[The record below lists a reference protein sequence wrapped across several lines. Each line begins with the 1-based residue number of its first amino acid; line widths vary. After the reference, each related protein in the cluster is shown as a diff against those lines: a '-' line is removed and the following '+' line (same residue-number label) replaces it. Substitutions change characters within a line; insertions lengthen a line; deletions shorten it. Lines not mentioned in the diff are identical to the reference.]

1 MNKEKL
7 LFLIN
12 PISGGKSK
20 KRIVVAIEQYLDHA
34 QFDYELIT
42 TGYAGH
48 AAVILEERMDVEET
62 VIAVGGDGTVNEIA
76 KVLTGTKKAMGIIP
90 QGSGNGLA
98 RHLNI
103 PLNPVKAIQQLNHSV
118 ITPIDTA
125 YLNGHFFVSI
135 AGVGFDSLIAQKFA
149 SSSSRGFFGY
159 ASLVLKEYF
168 RYREQDYLLK
178 LDGQEV
184 QKKAAF
190 ISFANSNQFG
200 YNTVIAPH
208 AHIADGLL
216 DVCIM
221 RKPRLFQIPF
231 ILFKVWTKRAHQS
244 KLLEIIRAKS
254 IVLQPNLLQY
264 ANVDGESV
272 EVGESLEVSLK
283 PKSLYLKL
291 PQNGKKEKI

>member
-42 TGYAGH
+42 TEYAGH
-48 AAVILEERMDVEET
+48 VAVILEERMDVDET

-103 PLNPVKAIQQLNHSV
+103 PINPVKAILQLNHSV
-118 ITPIDTA
+118 KTPIDTA
-125 YLNGHFFVSI
+125 SLNNHFFVSI

-149 SSSSRGFFGY
+149 SSTSRGFLGY

-168 RYREQDYLLK
+168 KFKEQDYHLI
-178 LDGQEV
+178 LDGKE
-184 QKKAAF
+184 KRTKAAF

-221 RKPRLFQIPF
+221 RKPRLFQIPS
-231 ILFKVWTKRAHQS
+231 ILLKVWTKRAHQS

-254 IVLQPNLLQY
+254 IVLQPNMLQY

-272 EVGESLEVSLK
+272 EVGESIEISLK

-291 PQNGKKEKI
+291 PQNG

>member
-20 KRIVVAIEQYLDHA
+20 KRIIVDIEKYLDHSK
-34 QFDYELIT
+34 FDYEIMIT
-42 TGYAGH
+42 EYAGH
-48 AAVILEERMDVEET
+48 ATAIIEERNKLDET

-76 KVLTGTKKAMGIIP
+76 KVLAGTKKAMGIIP

-103 PLNPVKAIQQLNHSV
+103 PLNPAKAIQQLNHSV
-118 ITPIDTA
+118 KTPIDTA
-125 YLNGHFFVSI
+125 SLNGHFFVSI

-149 SSSSRGFFGY
+149 SSSSRGFLGY

-168 RYREQDYLLK
+168 KFKEQDYHLI
-178 LDGQEV
+178 LDGKE
-184 QKKAAF
+184 KKTKAAF

-208 AHIADGLL
+208 AHVADGLL

-221 RKPRLFQIPF
+221 KKPQLFQIPS
-231 ILFKVWTKRAHQS
+231 ILFKVWTKKAHQS
-244 KLLEIIRAKS
+244 KLLEIIQAKS
-254 IVLQPNLLQY
+254 IVLQPNLFQY
-264 ANVDGESV
+264 ANVDGESID
-272 EVGESLEVSLK
+272 VGERIEISLI

-291 PQNGKKEKI
+291 S